1 MVLIMRKIEQ
11 EHNDPPKPKQKKK
24 FVIYKR
30 YTKEFW
36 NDVACEIF
44 DSNEWYSV
52 KHYKTEKDRDKA
64 LESLIKN
71 PNNNIYEYTYEYK
84 YACKKG
90 KI

>member
-1 MVLIMRKIEQ
+1 MDLIMRKIEQ
-11 EHNDPPKPKQKKK
+11 EYNDPPKPKQKKN

-30 YTKEFW
+30 YTEEYW
-36 NDVACEIF
+36 NNVASEIF

-71 PNNNIYEYTYEYK
+71 THNKIFEYK
-84 YACKKG
+84 KG
-90 KI
+90 